1 ILVLLIIQFILL
13 VVTSMIGSI
22 DSINS
27 ANMEAKLDY
36 YVGLLVI
43 QKSISL
49 PLAYFEDAEFYH
61 HLDRI
66 TKGGYGNKLLSPI
79 KTMLGIIKSSI
90 TMISLFSFLWMIH
103 WSLGILSILSAFP
116 TLIIQTKFGRER
128 FQLIRFQTPA
138 AREANYTSAL
148 LTNRQSAKEIRIFN
162 LGEFFKER
170 WKKRFLLNSR
180 NMLKLNKK
188 QDIARILLDSITAL
202 LFGICAYIV
211 VSLLKVGK
219 MTIGEFISTAQ
230 GIHSA
235 QASINGISTNLAKIY
250 EINLY
255 LIDLFEY
262 LEYNDEQKFTKETRN
277 LFPSYLQKGIFI
289 KNLSFKYPKS
299 NQLVLNG
306 ITIHIR
312 PGEKVAIVGDN
323 GSGKSTLVKCLMGL
337 YQVEKGSVFYDDIDI
352 VNIDNCDLHKN
363 MTAIFQDFMKYAF
376 TVMDN
381 ISFGD
386 IHNTHDFELV
396 KRIGIQTGVDDFVKK
411 MPKDY
416 DTLLGKILGEGEELS
431 GGQWQKIA
439 IARSLFRDSKI
450 LILDEPTSSLD
461 PLKELEVYEQFN
473 SMTNGKTVIFISHRM
488 AAARMAD
495 KIIVL
500 KNGKVAECGTHDDLM
515 FLKSEYYQMYSVQ
528 AKWYS

>member
-1 ILVLLIIQFILL
+1 FYATLV
-13 VVTSMIGSI
+13 
-22 DSINS
+22 
-27 ANMEAKLDY
+27 
-36 YVGLLVI
+36 
-43 QKSISL
+43 
-49 PLAYFEDAEFYH
+49 
-61 HLDRI
+61 
-66 TKGGYGNKLLSPI
+66 
-79 KTMLGIIKSSI
+79 
-90 TMISLFSFLWMIH
+90 
-103 WSLGILSILSAFP
+103 
-116 TLIIQTKFGRER
+116 
-128 FQLIRFQTPA
+128 
-138 AREANYTSAL
+138 
-148 LTNRQSAKEIRIFN
+148 
-162 LGEFFKER
+162 
-170 WKKRFLLNSR
+170 
-180 NMLKLNKK
+180 
-188 QDIARILLDSITAL
+188 
-202 LFGICAYIV
+202 
-211 VSLLKVGK
+211 
-219 MTIGEFISTAQ
+219 
-230 GIHSA
+230 
-235 QASINGISTNLAKIY
+235 
-250 EINLY
+250 
-255 LIDLFEY
+255 
-262 LEYNDEQKFTKETRN
+262 
-277 LFPSYLQKGIFI
+277 IFI

-416 DTLLGKILGEGEELS
+416 DTLLGKILGEGEDLS